1 MDIHVYIVKL
11 SFKEKQFVFIIFS
24 LLVLLAQKENYR
36 INSMVAWIKWKFLR
50 KIFNINGVN
59 WSFKRCHYGTSN
71 YSMVIIKSFGFTT
84 RKSRK
89 TFIIFKHIIIILW
102 NSLYFLSKNERQ
114 TLDIEIDFNTK
125 ISATKIV
132 ANNNKKSTTPVLVQ
146 MFMLASRLVKF
157 QTHRGH

>member
-1 MDIHVYIVKL
+1 MSIGGWWHLDIHVYIVKL

-24 LLVLLAQKENYR
+24 LLVLQTQKENYR

-71 YSMVIIKSFGFTT
+71 YSMVIIKSFGFTA

-89 TFIIFKHIIIILW
+89 KTYIIFKHIIIILW
-102 NSLYFLSKNERQ
+102 NSLYFLWKNERQ

-125 ISATKIV
+125 ISATKI
-132 ANNNKKSTTPVLVQ
+132 
-146 MFMLASRLVKF
+146 
-157 QTHRGH
+157 